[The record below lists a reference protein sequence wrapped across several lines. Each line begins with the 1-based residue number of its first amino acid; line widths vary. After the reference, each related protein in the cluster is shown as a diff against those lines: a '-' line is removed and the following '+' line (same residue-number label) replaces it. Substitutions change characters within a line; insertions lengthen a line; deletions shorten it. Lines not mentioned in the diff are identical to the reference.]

1 MKSNFFLFSQ
11 VELRPY
17 LQQFYSSETEREK
30 WTEVRKMKSGREQ
43 QIGVHR

>member
-1 MKSNFFLFSQ
+1 MKCYFFLFSH

-17 LQQFYSSETEREK
+17 LQQFYSSGMGREK
-30 WTEVRKMKSGREQ
+30 WTEVRRKKSEREQ